1 MKCVVCSHR
10 GSDVSYFRFA
20 ADPERLRAWLIHLKI
35 KRDEISSHSLVCSNH
50 FQEDCFE
57 RDLKGELL
65 GKKTKRTLKPDALP
79 TRPKDKR
86 KARQPNRW
94 ISNKEQQASTSQL
107 IN

>member
-1 MKCVVCSHR
+1 MFKPFPGR
-10 GSDVSYFRFA
+10 LLR
-20 ADPERLRAWLIHLKI
+20 ERP
-35 KRDEISSHSLVCSNH
+35 
-50 FQEDCFE
+50 E